1 MHLFRILAVCIFITS
16 CGGGGGGGSP
26 AVPFALTLASNSFS
40 TDEDT
45 SYSGS
50 FAASANETVTLEYLL
65 TETTS
70 NGSLSFSNTANI
82 VYNPKDSA
90 SYLYLA
96 KIFKIEEDKRQE
108 EKNIKTTLLLDP
120 KNEEAMFLLI
130 DMELERSNFSKADE
144 LSKDFKKICV
154 DMCEKIASIESRLK
168 DFERKDAS

>member
-1 MHLFRILAVCIFITS
+1 MKYLILIFTFI
-16 CGGGGGGGSP
+16 
-26 AVPFALTLASNSFS
+26 
-40 TDEDT
+40 
-45 SYSGS
+45 
-50 FAASANETVTLEYLL
+50 
-65 TETTS
+65 
-70 NGSLSFSNTANI
+70 SLSLFAKADDNNFFKEAKDLFDKEKYEDSKFLFHRNI

-130 DMELERSNFSKADE
+130 DMELERSNFSKAEE

-154 DMCEKIASIESRLK
+154 DMCEKIDSIESRLK

>member
-1 MHLFRILAVCIFITS
+1 MKYLILIFTFI
-16 CGGGGGGGSP
+16 
-26 AVPFALTLASNSFS
+26 SFS
-40 TDEDT
+40 L
-45 SYSGS
+45 
-50 FAASANETVTLEYLL
+50 FANANENNFFKEAKDLFDKRKYEDSKFL
-65 TETTS
+65 
-70 NGSLSFSNTANI
+70 FHRNI

-120 KNEEAMFLLI
+120 KNEEAMLLLI

-154 DMCEKIASIESRLK
+154 DLCEKIASIESRLK
-168 DFERKDAS
+168 DFERKDASWGHS

>member
-1 MHLFRILAVCIFITS
+1 MRNLILIFTFI
-16 CGGGGGGGSP
+16 
-26 AVPFALTLASNSFS
+26 SFS
-40 TDEDT
+40 L
-45 SYSGS
+45 
-50 FAASANETVTLEYLL
+50 FANANEKNFFLEAKDLFDKEKYEDSKFL
-65 TETTS
+65 
-70 NGSLSFSNTANI
+70 FHRNI

-108 EKNIKTTLLLDP
+108 EKNIKTTLLLDT

-154 DMCEKIASIESRLK
+154 DMCEKIVSIESRLK

>member
-1 MHLFRILAVCIFITS
+1 MKYLILIFI
-16 CGGGGGGGSP
+16 
-26 AVPFALTLASNSFS
+26 FISFS
-40 TDEDT
+40 L
-45 SYSGS
+45 
-50 FAASANETVTLEYLL
+50 FAKANENNFFKEAKDLFDKEKYEDSKFL
-65 TETTS
+65 
-70 NGSLSFSNTANI
+70 FHRNI

-96 KIFKIEEDKRQE
+96 KIFKIEENKRQE

-144 LSKDFKKICV
+144 LRKDFKKICV
-154 DMCEKIASIESRLK
+154 DMCDKIVSIESRLK

>member
-1 MHLFRILAVCIFITS
+1 MKYLILIFTFI
-16 CGGGGGGGSP
+16 
-26 AVPFALTLASNSFS
+26 SFS
-40 TDEDT
+40 L
-45 SYSGS
+45 
-50 FAASANETVTLEYLL
+50 FAMANENNFFKEAKDLFDKKKYEDSKFL
-65 TETTS
+65 
-70 NGSLSFSNTANI
+70 FHRNI

-168 DFERKDAS
+168 DFEIKDAS

>member
-1 MHLFRILAVCIFITS
+1 MKYLILIFTFI
-16 CGGGGGGGSP
+16 
-26 AVPFALTLASNSFS
+26 SFS
-40 TDEDT
+40 LFANSNENNFFKEAKDLFDKEKYED
-45 SYSGS
+45 SK
-50 FAASANETVTLEYLL
+50 FL
-65 TETTS
+65 
-70 NGSLSFSNTANI
+70 FHRNI

-154 DMCEKIASIESRLK
+154 DMCEKIVSIESRLK

>member
-1 MHLFRILAVCIFITS
+1 MNKKNVIIKIKYRIVIFLPYL
-16 CGGGGGGGSP
+16 CC
-26 AVPFALTLASNSFS
+26 VPYFHK
-40 TDEDT
+40 
-45 SYSGS
+45 
-50 FAASANETVTLEYLL
+50 
-65 TETTS
+65 
-70 NGSLSFSNTANI
+70 NI

-120 KNEEAMFLLI
+120 KNEEAMYLLI

-144 LSKDFKKICV
+144 LSKDFKKICI

>member
-1 MHLFRILAVCIFITS
+1 MRYLILIIAFSLISIIAKADKNNYFMEAKELFD
-16 CGGGGGGGSP
+16 
-26 AVPFALTLASNSFS
+26 NQKY
-40 TDEDT
+40 DE
-45 SYSGS
+45 SK
-50 FAASANETVTLEYLL
+50 FL
-65 TETTS
+65 
-70 NGSLSFSNTANI
+70 FHRNI
-82 VYNPKDSA
+82 VYNPMDAS

-154 DMCEKIASIESRLK
+154 DMCEKITSIESRLK

>member
-1 MHLFRILAVCIFITS
+1 MKYLILIFTFI
-16 CGGGGGGGSP
+16 
-26 AVPFALTLASNSFS
+26 SFS
-40 TDEDT
+40 L
-45 SYSGS
+45 
-50 FAASANETVTLEYLL
+50 FAKANENNFFNEARDLFDKEKYQDSKFL
-65 TETTS
+65 
-70 NGSLSFSNTANI
+70 FHRNI

-168 DFERKDAS
+168 VFERKDAS

>member
-1 MHLFRILAVCIFITS
+1 MKYLILIFTFI
-16 CGGGGGGGSP
+16 
-26 AVPFALTLASNSFS
+26 SFS
-40 TDEDT
+40 L
-45 SYSGS
+45 
-50 FAASANETVTLEYLL
+50 FAKANENNFFEEAKDLFDKKKYEDSKFL
-65 TETTS
+65 
-70 NGSLSFSNTANI
+70 FHRNI

-154 DMCEKIASIESRLK
+154 DMCEKNASIESRLK

>member
-1 MHLFRILAVCIFITS
+1 MKYLILIFTFI
-16 CGGGGGGGSP
+16 
-26 AVPFALTLASNSFS
+26 SFS
-40 TDEDT
+40 L
-45 SYSGS
+45 
-50 FAASANETVTLEYLL
+50 FAKANENNFFEEAKDLFDKRKYEDSKFL
-65 TETTS
+65 
-70 NGSLSFSNTANI
+70 FHRNI
-82 VYNPKDSA
+82 VYNPKDTA

-144 LSKDFKKICV
+144 LSKDFRKICV
-154 DMCEKIASIESRLK
+154 DMCQKITSIESRLK